1 MKKLDWRETTENNF
15 DFNTQNFDEWKKTFG
30 DVFTPRLCF
39 ELANFFFA
47 PPESLVLD
55 FESKTDLTAALD
67 ALLTDYEV
75 KTAPVQIKLHITR
88 WFAKQSST
96 PQEISTKQ
104 EVKPKVET
112 MKQPEKKIAVNQPE
126 KKNTVAMKQ
135 PDQKKSIPVK
145 QPEKKIAPV
154 NQPEKKN
161 PVAMKQPDQKKS
173 NPVKQPEQKKS
184 NPVNQPEQK
193 KSNPVK
199 QPEQK
204 KSNPVK
210 QPEKS
215 KVEKKNQQKETPV
228 EQPESLK
235 CSNCRFLNSLKSV
248 VCSICQCPL
257 PKISNQEIQ
266 KKNPIQTKP
275 VPKETQKKTESLPNK
290 KVETSNKIENVKR
303 PREEEQVKKIENPSS
318 NWTCTNCHYSNLSN
332 SVVCLICQH
341 SIPKKSKPSL
351 EDSKEIETK
360 KEISKKTIQDSKEIK
375 KENTK
380 KINQN
385 DLKENSSFEKNTI
398 PKVIQEPKEIKKETS
413 KKINHDSKEIKK
425 ENTKKINQNDLKEN
439 SSFEKNTTPKE
450 PAVDESISLEDWNCT
465 NCRKRNK
472 AQRKVCF
479 LCLSP
484 K

>member
-15 DFNTQNFDEWKKTFG
+15 DLNVQHFDEWKKTFG

-67 ALLTDYEV
+67 TLLMDYEV

-96 PQEISTKQ
+96 PQENPTKQEIQ
-104 EVKPKVET
+104 EVKPKVAT
-112 MKQPEKKIAVNQPE
+112 MKQPEKKIAPE
-126 KKNTVAMKQ
+126 
-135 PDQKKSIPVK
+135 K
-145 QPEKKIAPV
+145 QPEKKKIAPV
-154 NQPEKKN
+154 KQPEKKN
-161 PVAMKQPDQKKS
+161 PVAM
-173 NPVKQPEQKKS
+173 
-184 NPVNQPEQK
+184 NQPEQK
-193 KSNPVK
+193 KIA
-199 QPEQK
+199 
-204 KSNPVK
+204 PVK

-257 PKISNQEIQ
+257 PKKSNQEIQ

-303 PREEEQVKKIENPSS
+303 PREEEEQVKKIENPSS

-351 EDSKEIETK
+351 EDSKEIE
-360 KEISKKTIQDSKEIK
+360 KEISKKTIQEPKEIK

-385 DLKENSSFEKNTI
+385 ELKENSSFEKNTI
-398 PKVIQEPKEIKKETS
+398 PKVIQEPKEIKKEE
-413 KKINHDSKEIKK
+413 HEV
-425 ENTKKINQNDLKEN
+425 
-439 SSFEKNTTPKE
+439 
-450 PAVDESISLEDWNCT
+450 VDESISLEDWNCT